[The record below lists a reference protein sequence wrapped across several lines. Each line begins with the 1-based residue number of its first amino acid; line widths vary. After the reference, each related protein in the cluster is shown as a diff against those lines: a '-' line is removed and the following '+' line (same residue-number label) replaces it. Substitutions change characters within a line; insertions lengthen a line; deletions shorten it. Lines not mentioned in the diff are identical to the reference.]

1 MNVGMDHLVH
11 LLAAILV
18 PLFFVGMAGSM
29 LVVLVTV
36 IRDLREIFTSDED
49 SNL

>member
-11 LLAAILV
+11 LLATILV
-18 PLFFVGMAGSM
+18 PLFFIGMAGSM

-36 IRDLREIFTSDED
+36 IHDLQEIFTDDED

>member
-1 MNVGMDHLVH
+1 MNVGMDNLVH

-18 PLFFVGMAGSM
+18 PLFFIGMAGSM
-29 LVVLVTV
+29 LVVVVTV
-36 IRDLREIFTSDED
+36 IRDLQEIFTSDED

>member
-1 MNVGMDHLVH
+1 MDHLMH

-18 PLFFVGMAGSM
+18 PLFFIGMAGSL

-36 IRDLREIFTSDED
+36 IRDLQEVFTED
-49 SNL
+49 IDTDR